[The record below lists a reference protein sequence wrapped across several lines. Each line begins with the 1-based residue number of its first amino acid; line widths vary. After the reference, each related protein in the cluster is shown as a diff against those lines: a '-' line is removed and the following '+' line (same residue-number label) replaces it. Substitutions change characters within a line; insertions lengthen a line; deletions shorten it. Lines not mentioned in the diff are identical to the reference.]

1 MCQQCGCIAPLV
13 QQTVNNLSRDC
24 IRLERDHQ
32 TVYTVIA
39 CEMQETLFDAK
50 KNNKHNII

>member
-50 KNNKHNII
+50 NK